1 MFSRLFLPL
10 LFFANAPASK
20 AEECV
25 KGVKLPEAFDGSDWP
40 AIYRLTSPDPE
51 DPMKGNFDLSTTVDP
66 SVLAKAGIR
75 YEYIDPAGFDYPNAT
90 AEVPWVP
97 SDGGNNDAYVQE
109 VRDNN
114 DYQYADIIVV
124 TSFIPG
130 FWDEH
135 LHEAT
140 TIRYMVDGTGYFD
153 LRDVNDEWVRIPV
166 SAGDWFEWPA
176 GIEHRF
182 SVDEKAYI
190 QAMRLYKGSASP
202 EWSAVP
208 RSAVAGNN
216 TARNAYVDTYL
227 CGEDPDVSSV
237 IPVEEVEIPVEE
249 VEIASPS
256 EDEAPSSAS
265 HNGVG
270 LVVGVA
276 ALVVA
281 LL

>member
-25 KGVKLPEAFDGSDWP
+25 KGVQPEAFNGGDWP

-66 SVLAKAGIR
+66 SVLAEAGIR

-124 TSFIPG
+124 TSFFPG

-140 TIRYMVDGTGYFD
+140 TIRYMVDGSGYFD

-227 CGEDPDVSSV
+227 CGEDPDVSS
-237 IPVEEVEIPVEE
+237 
-249 VEIASPS
+249 
-256 EDEAPSSAS
+256 DEAPSSAS
-265 HNGVG
+265 HNGFG